1 MPIKVKN
8 NLPAKKIM
16 EKENIFM
23 MDESRA
29 VMQDIRP
36 LYIAVLNLMPLKE
49 DTEVQLLRSLSN
61 SPLQIEITFLTNLT
75 D

>member
-36 LYIAVLNLMPLKE
+36 LYIAVLNLMPFKKIQKYSFFAACQILRCR
-49 DTEVQLLRSLSN
+49 LRSL
-61 SPLQIEITFLTNLT
+61 F
-75 D
+75 